1 MIRTF
6 TTSRELHFG
15 ELNRRMP
22 MGMNARQL
30 VTHIVTGEILAAIRD
45 DLHKRKVKTPMFLL
59 AYSYIDI
66 CASLACDPDLRRS
79 NGSTATNGDRFEW
92 FVANFAGLGEKP
104 FSTYDLWAARSSLLH
119 TLSPFGNHTA
129 KVSGSPS
136 EFGDH
141 GKKRGSAP
149 AKPIFYYTDPASQ
162 VRMQTALTSRGF
174 TDVWLIEAD
183 VIYWLACDVGN
194 FLSSKINEDPIFAS
208 RVEENARAL
217 LKDANYFALEE
228 ELLCIEAASG
238 DARRN

>member
-1 MIRTF
+1 
-6 TTSRELHFG
+6 
-15 ELNRRMP
+15 MP

-30 VTHIVTGEILAAIRD
+30 VSHVVTGEIWAAIRD

-66 CASLACDPDLRRS
+66 CASLACDQNMRRS
-79 NGSTATNGDRFEW
+79 NGNFATNADRFEW
-92 FVANFAGLGEKP
+92 FVANFAGIGEKQ

-129 KVSGSPS
+129 RASGSPS

-141 GKKRGSAP
+141 VKKRGSAP
-149 AKPIFYYTDPASQ
+149 AKPIFYYTDRTSQ
-162 VRMQTALTSRGF
+162 VRMQTALKSRGF
-174 TDVWLIEAD
+174 IDVWLIEAD

-194 FLSSKINEDPIFAS
+194 SLSSKTAEDPIFAS
-208 RVEENARAL
+208 RIEENAQGL

-228 ELLCIEAASG
+228 ELLSIEAVG
-238 DARRN
+238 DAQGEFAGNV